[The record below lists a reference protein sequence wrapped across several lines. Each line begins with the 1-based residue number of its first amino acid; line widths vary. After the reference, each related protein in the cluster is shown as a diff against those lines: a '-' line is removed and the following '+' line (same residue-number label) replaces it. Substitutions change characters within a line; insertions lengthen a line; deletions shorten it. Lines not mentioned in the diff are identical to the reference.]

1 MKSDYNFLHM
11 LVYPFW
17 EKRPNRYCCFVSLC
31 GACRICLTWNSLVA
45 LCAGGWCEC
54 TRYHCWHSSCRPCW
68 KKATG
73 THKSVR
79 CDCSLVASV
88 SCLLP
93 HFLDITWHQL
103 GTWSSKVRDCWS
115 CFSKPIEQ
123 NIVSISSNMFGLLA
137 SRLGSVELQM
147 MRCLKYFH
155 FSSVVWVFF
164 LPFLSPWLFVVL
176 WGLGSV
182 RVCWLCWKLSLT

>member
-1 MKSDYNFLHM
+1 
-11 LVYPFW
+11 
-17 EKRPNRYCCFVSLC
+17 
-31 GACRICLTWNSLVA
+31 
-45 LCAGGWCEC
+45 
-54 TRYHCWHSSCRPCW
+54 
-68 KKATG
+68 
-73 THKSVR
+73 
-79 CDCSLVASV
+79 
-88 SCLLP
+88 
-93 HFLDITWHQL
+93 L